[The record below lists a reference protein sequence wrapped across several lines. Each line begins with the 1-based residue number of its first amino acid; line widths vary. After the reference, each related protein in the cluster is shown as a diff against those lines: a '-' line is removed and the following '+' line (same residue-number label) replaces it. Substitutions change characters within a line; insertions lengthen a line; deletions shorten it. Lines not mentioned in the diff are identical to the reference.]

1 MPSIAAATTGAP
13 SMTPAFSSTTLINLA
28 GRQRML
34 SQRIGLLLMLRAS
47 QSATPELAFET
58 DRTLDAAITT
68 FEASYALICDGR
80 TDVSQ
85 PVTPLPHLK
94 ALLASNCRNHP
105 QKTVHQRFS
114 DFIATARRWAEDL
127 HSGREINPLHLGF
140 FVSDITGPIL
150 ERIADTLT
158 AIEADIADIEAG
170 QAADAAK
177 DRARVMK
184 AAEQIATA
192 ANVARMISFNAR
204 ISAARAGEFG
214 REFTALTNEIK
225 AISDDIQAASKD
237 IVAYMQAGTVSRQ
250 TRP

>member
-1 MPSIAAATTGAP
+1 MSYSAAATAAP
-13 SMTPAFSSTTLINLA
+13 LVPPAFSSTALINMA

-47 QSATPELAFET
+47 QNAAPQLAAET
-58 DRTLDAAITT
+58 DRTLETAISA
-68 FEASYALICDGR
+68 FEASYALICTGR
-80 TDVSQ
+80 TDPAQ
-85 PVTPLPHLK
+85 AVTPLPHLK

-114 DFIATARRWAEDL
+114 DFIATARRWADDL
-127 HSGREINPLHLGF
+127 RAGREINALHLGF

-158 AIEADIADIEAG
+158 AIEADIRDIEAVR
-170 QAADAAK
+170 AAEAAK

-192 ANVARMISFNAR
+192 ANVARMISFNAS

-237 IVAYMQAGTVSRQ
+237 IVAYMQAGSPTPQ